1 MERAKQSRSTQFLSY
16 RSLATSWTVDGCLQ
30 HILRTS
36 AVVMEAQLASWV
48 QEARK
53 NRGSLFTFFLLASN
67 PQQQRRGHGGNEKKA
82 EDEGGEDTSGR
93 QVGLF
98 WNRAFWCPLTQYGPF
113 LKPVRRQSCQYQSW
127 MAKTSLFRASLST
140 SLFHEISNFQE
151 KIN

>member
-1 MERAKQSRSTQFLSY
+1 M
-16 RSLATSWTVDGCLQ
+16 DGCLQ

-98 WNRAFWCPLTQYGPF
+98 
-113 LKPVRRQSCQYQSW
+113 
-127 MAKTSLFRASLST
+127 
-140 SLFHEISNFQE
+140 
-151 KIN
+151 